1 MVFGWR
7 PKLPS
12 CPLPLTYTNVY
23 TDALLAHLPSDDR
36 FKLVFLGP
44 RPGNSVQLNQ
54 QYEYPWR
61 YRSRYNSS
69 LGVVREAIKRVG
81 ENGKRYQVESEPGG
95 IEFDS
100 SFECGNLDMAIRV
113 KKNEFDLFL
122 RSDTNTRG
130 HTSWYYF
137 KVNNRAVTG
146 EIQLNICNFG
156 KKKNLYGVGLKPYEM
171 KEGGEWRQDGCYDV
185 CWVERIC
192 RYGFERKAFQ
202 LQFKYNFKE
211 KNQTVYFA
219 YSIPYSYS
227 RLHRVITEIT
237 TGNRCV

>member
-1 MVFGWR
+1 
-7 PKLPS
+7 
-12 CPLPLTYTNVY
+12 
-23 TDALLAHLPSDDR
+23 
-36 FKLVFLGP
+36 
-44 RPGNSVQLNQ
+44 
-54 QYEYPWR
+54 
-61 YRSRYNSS
+61 
-69 LGVVREAIKRVG
+69 
-81 ENGKRYQVESEPGG
+81 
-95 IEFDS
+95 
-100 SFECGNLDMAIRV
+100 MAVRV

-137 KVNNRAVTG
+137 KVSNRGVTG
-146 EIQLNICNFG
+146 EVQLNICNFG
-156 KKKNLYGVGLKPYEM
+156 KKKNLYAGGLKPYEL

-227 RLHRVITEIT
+227 RLHRVITELT
-237 TGNRCV
+237 TASRCV